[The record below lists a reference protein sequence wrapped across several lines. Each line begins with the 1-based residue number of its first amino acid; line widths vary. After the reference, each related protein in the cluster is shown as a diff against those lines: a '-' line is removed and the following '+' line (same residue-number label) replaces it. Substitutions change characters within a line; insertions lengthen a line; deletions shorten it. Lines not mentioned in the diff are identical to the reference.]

1 VNLLIVILLLLGGGL
16 AFISALGVLRLPDTL
31 IRMHAATK
39 AGTLGAG
46 FILAAV
52 GLYFHETATT
62 LRAAMVIVFLLLTA
76 PVAAH
81 LIGRAAYRT
90 GIRLWQGTWVDQLR
104 SDRGAIRTSAQPGR
118 DMPSALS
125 PGKDGPADASTHE
138 QRG

>member
-1 VNLLIVILLLLGGGL
+1 MNLLIVIMLLLGGGL
-16 AFISALGVLRLPDTL
+16 ALLSALGVLRFPDTL

-46 FILAAV
+46 FILVAV
-52 GLYFHETATT
+52 GLHFHETATT

-81 LIGRAAYRT
+81 LIARAAYRT

-104 SDRGAIRTSAQPGR
+104 SGSGPIRISDSNGGEIPA
-118 DMPSALS
+118 ALS
-125 PGKDGPADASTHE
+125 PDGGDPADASE
-138 QRG
+138 IDR